1 MSKTY
6 FLLNIK
12 NVKPYNPT
20 GDYLELLKKTFRS
33 LYGNA
38 QDEIHTIDHPNG
50 YGMHIDRAL
59 INPDITEFVVAPIDL
74 YEPGVIESMRCQAA
88 AGSQHLVAK
97 IHNSTS
103 STEYWTIDP
112 DLLYINFVGLDRTQN
127 LDWGTAGQIKVDQD
141 IHFNI
146 PKEIGGVYC
155 YEECVHFPHDV
166 AVGCGW
172 ILFNSLIG
180 RGHLVAQRDPS
191 IQVTCVEYYENLVKN
206 ITDIPTVTD
215 INDQQRTYYG
225 ISRQIVLAEWE
236 QWEQEM
242 FSDTIAATGF
252 TQDNVFVENL
262 YMVSDY
268 KFTGLQQLR
277 TLNKNS
283 DTRLIFVHDS
293 AADKTSIENI
303 LANWTGNNTSNIG
316 VTATVQAQLGEF
328 YESFVPGEFEIFWNY
343 CKSVYHAH
351 YLKHELDFLD
361 DLESQ
366 CHVNN
371 VFWMSDRGNYSTLL
385 QATKSRL
392 TATEFHYQRVNNT
405 VSIVKVGPR
414 YYMQNFY
421 KKFRLTFRNTQ
432 TNAQQAITWI
442 LKDNL
447 LAQKWARCNQYDYLE
462 KECIAEKN
470 YMLQHWEYD
479 EHNPNG
485 RHMAA
490 LCIEMNRYV
499 SIINEYFDGS
509 SDRRVNYHIT
519 QHFDPL
525 TVNQD
530 ILNEI
535 HHHFEVLIGQVW
547 NVSDYFK
554 KADKPTCFAI
564 RQLNNLCH
572 EMESLRKPGLQNSK
586 HWNAYIYFPWI
597 PGYRYKFVDSD
608 YDHWQRPRIFGNLN
622 LHYAQLGKTPLEAWY
637 GRDEVIFDEN
647 ISGLRYLS
655 GEFVVN
661 FSPDI
666 PVEKQL
672 KNLAKHD
679 QEFFPWL
686 RSRGQDPES
695 KYTGVGTIG
704 IGTFDRSEWPG
715 KTAEEIM
722 IELFKYDDIYRLELI
737 DENGNVVVQKT
748 LDYTWH
754 DVLRQTDPT
763 RNLL

>member
-20 GDYLELLKKTFRS
+20 LDYLELLKKTFKH
-33 LYGNA
+33 LYGKPE
-38 QDEIHTIDHPNG
+38 DEIHITDHPTG
-50 YGMHIDRAL
+50 YGMHIGLAL
-59 INPDITEFVVAPIDL
+59 ANPDVTEFVVAPIDL
-74 YEPGVIESMRCQAA
+74 YEPGVIQNMRAQAA
-88 AGSQHLVAK
+88 AGSQNLVAK

-103 STEYWTIDP
+103 TAEYWSIDP
-112 DLLYINFVGLDRTQN
+112 DLFYLSFSGLNRTQN
-127 LDWGTAGQIKVDQD
+127 LDWGTASTLNVDQGV
-141 IHFNI
+141 HFNI
-146 PKEIGGVYC
+146 PKEINGVYC
-155 YEECVHFPHDV
+155 FEECIHFSHDV
-166 AVGCGW
+166 AAGWGW
-172 ILFNSLIG
+172 ILFNQLLG
-180 RGHLVAQRDPS
+180 RGYLLAQRDSS
-191 IQVTCVEYYENLVKN
+191 IQVTCVGYYENLVRN

-215 INDQQRTYYG
+215 INEQQRTYYS
-225 ISRQIVLAEWE
+225 ISREIVLTE
-236 QWEQEM
+236 WEQEM
-242 FSDTIAATGF
+242 FSTTIASTGF
-252 TQDNVFVENL
+252 TQDNVFVENF

-268 KFTGLQQLR
+268 NFTGLQQLR
-277 TLNKNS
+277 SLNKNS
-283 DTRLIFVHDS
+283 DTRLIFVHDTE
-293 AADKTSIENI
+293 ADKINIETI
-303 LANWTGNNTSNIG
+303 LAQWTGTNTNDLGISA
-316 VTATVQAQLGEF
+316 TAQAQLNEF
-328 YESFVPGEFEIFWNY
+328 RQSFTTEEFDAYWNY
-343 CKSVYHAH
+343 CKSIYHAH

-385 QATKSRL
+385 RATKSRL

-405 VSIVKVGPR
+405 VSIVKAGPR
-414 YYMQNFY
+414 YYQRNFY
-421 KKFRLTFRNTQ
+421 KKFRMTFRNTQ
-432 TNAQQAITWI
+432 TNAQQAVTWI

-462 KECIAEKN
+462 QECTAEKN

-479 EHNPNG
+479 DYNPNG

-519 QHFDPL
+519 QYFDPQ
-525 TVNQD
+525 TINQD

-547 NVSDYFK
+547 NISDYFK

-572 EMESLRKPGLQNSK
+572 EMESLRRRGVRESK
-586 HWNAYIYFPWI
+586 YWDAYIYFPWI
-597 PGYRYKFVDSD
+597 PGYRYKFVESD
-608 YDHWQRPRIFGNLN
+608 YDHWQRHREFGDLN
-622 LHYAQLGKTPLEAWY
+622 LHYAQLGKTPLEAWG

-655 GEFVVN
+655 GEFVIN

-666 PVEKQL
+666 PVEEQRKHIA
-672 KNLAKHD
+672 KNDK
-679 QEFFPWL
+679 EFFPWL

-695 KYTGVGTIG
+695 KYTGVGNIVIG
-704 IGTFDRSEWPG
+704 DFDRSEWPG
-715 KTAEEIM
+715 KTAEQIM
-722 IELFKYDDIYRLELI
+722 LDLFQYDDIYRLELI
-737 DENGNVVVQKT
+737 HENGNVLAQKT
-748 LDYTWH
+748 LDYTWY
-754 DVLRQTDPT
+754 DVLRITDPT
-763 RNLL
+763 RNGGQ